1 MFEQPGSE
9 NYLPGEFSLS
19 TEVLVD
25 TSPGEVTQVLLEIK
39 TRGKDAQDRLIL
51 LVYQEMRR
59 IARVHLKRESPQQ
72 PLQPT
77 ALVHEA
83 YLRLIDITQV
93 EWQDRAHF
101 FAVASLV
108 MRRILVDHA
117 RAQRAQK
124 RGCGEETVLIE
135 EGLMP
140 ASGRTPEIIAVD
152 DALRE
157 LEQVD
162 ERQAKIVEMRF
173 FAGMTEDET
182 AGVLGISV
190 STVKREWRMARAWL
204 YKELIC
210 EGAEG
215 PSLKP

>member
-1 MFEQPGSE
+1 LNIQEASAIF
-9 NYLPGEFSLS
+9 PGEFNLS
-19 TEVLVD
+19 SEVLVD
-25 TSPGEVTQVLLEIK
+25 TTPGEVTQVLLEIK

-51 LVYQEMRR
+51 LVYQELRR
-59 IARVHLKRESPQQ
+59 IARAHLKRESGQQ

-83 YLRLIDITQV
+83 YLRLIDITRV

-101 FAVASLV
+101 FAVASV
-108 MRRILVDHA
+108 VIRRILVDHA

-124 RGCGEETVLIE
+124 RGCGEETLLIE
-135 EGLMP
+135 EELMSAP
-140 ASGRTPEIIAVD
+140 GRAPEIIAVD

-157 LEQVD
+157 LEHVD

-182 AGVLGISV
+182 ASVLGISL

-204 YKELIC
+204 YKELSYGC
-210 EGAEG
+210 AKG
-215 PSLKP
+215 PSRKP